1 MMLTFINF
9 RELEEDHEDETD
21 KLRNQLEADKTQMQT
36 AKDKEIGKK
45 KKTCYKREIICTV
58 C

>member
-1 MMLTFINF
+1 MLFTFFIF

-21 KLRNQLEADKTQMQT
+21 KMRNQLEAEKTQMQT

-45 KKTCYKREIICTV
+45 YITFL
-58 C
+58 